1 MADVTNTYY
10 ASSAFIGYGAEFL
23 VGQDDGS
30 PETFVAIPE
39 VNRIVPGNMTT
50 GVIPVTH
57 LRSPGRHHEKRATIR
72 DSGAIV
78 LECNYVPTHGAHKLS
93 GGDGF
98 GTTQSVVTLWRNVT
112 ENNFR
117 IVLPDASSTGGSPDT
132 GEVLDIRGTITNYT
146 IGPLELEG
154 KQSVTIEI
162 TPLQDYSDGLPA

>member
-10 ASSAFIGYGAEFL
+10 ASDAFIGYGAEVL
-23 VGQDDGS
+23 VGQGNAS
-30 PETFVAIPE
+30 PETFTAIPE
-39 VNRIVPGNMTT
+39 VNRITPGNMTT

-57 LRSPGRHHEKRATIR
+57 LRSIGRHHEKRATIR
-72 DSGAIV
+72 DSGPIV
-78 LECNYVPTHGAHKLS
+78 LECNYIPTHGAHKQA

-98 GTTQSVVTLWRNVT
+98 NSTHSVIKLWQTVA

-117 IVLPDASSTGGSPDT
+117 IVLPDAASTGGSPDT
-132 GEVLDIRGTITNYT
+132 GEILDIRGTITNYT

-162 TPLQDYSDGLPA
+162 TPLQDYSTGLP